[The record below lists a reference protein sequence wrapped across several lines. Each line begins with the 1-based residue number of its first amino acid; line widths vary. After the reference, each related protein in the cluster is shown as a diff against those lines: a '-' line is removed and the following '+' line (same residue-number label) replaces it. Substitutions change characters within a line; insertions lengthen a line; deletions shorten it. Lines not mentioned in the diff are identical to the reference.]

1 MRKILNKKSRALQI
15 DNSSPAITTTQHISL
30 SELILREW
38 DPNYPPPVAV
48 AVPSTSESSSNS
60 PPLRTDNDE
69 EDDISST
76 NINLNHVSD
85 KDSNTTRMPQQTEQ
99 QEEAYPMAK
108 ILLAA
113 VRGQVNDLC
122 QSMSSPRSDEDFP
135 GKSRLNHFFGVD
147 LDQKEN
153 HDEEEEDVFHS
164 CRTHEEMEYHI
175 VDNDL
180 IEISSASLKNSNQ
193 LPPRCRS
200 DSIGRARAD
209 SNSNVRCVPNLEKL
223 QKNVSRGVSGRWTN
237 LVNRLRE
244 KNPSAE
250 KQNKVLSQDRSIA
263 SSKESKRRKFRRRK
277 KDQQPTG
284 FVDAQCVLMH
294 SRNSSQSIRKEKYL
308 DDKNEGNDLMMKK
321 VKSLIG
327 DACKPNCSS
336 HEDRLRQKQAGIESA
351 SSSFF
356 VSSDRAVC
364 SKPRYCSRQKI
375 LESDEIIQNLLDPL
389 NNMDT
394 SEVKNAYDDNDDSTY
409 HSGSQD
415 KHQAVKSG
423 DDDMVQHNKPPI
435 STLEINV
442 VLDDHDDVEDHNFE
456 IKDECTTSIDGLQ
469 SQDSYDRFHVDT
481 EDQSSILHNEEPTS
495 SVRDMIDVIE
505 SKPKAMPMPEQRS
518 FLDSFLDIKAR
529 YEAKC
534 RQRVRPRRPFTF
546 FQNHTD
552 DVDFKDEHSYDR
564 PTRGSSSTTSSLTT
578 SSSNASFEC
587 ITEEPVVY
595 NDTLKLILV
604 GSKDAGKTSIFKAL
618 SNQPD
623 FHDNAVSISPSKPID
638 LQIYDWDPS
647 NTLGN
652 SQDRISLGKNMK
664 YSIWDVPGGTEKN
677 GAYEVSSLF
686 FSPNALFILVW
697 DMAVNNPKTYRMNK
711 KPGDFLEQE
720 NANKKADRV
729 LAQEIQDQ
737 VIFWI
742 ECVQK
747 RAGEN
752 CAIMPV
758 ASFEDRFDETEA
770 NRRRE
775 MMKKC
780 ILQNKNNMEVI
791 FAANNDIPL
800 VSSKTEG
807 GTDRLEQAIMNMT
820 SVAPLL
826 DDHVFRN
833 HIQQHVPPLTIAL
846 QRLLNRMKKEHEV
859 VSVDTVR
866 NILRENFDGK
876 FTRSSLKESLI
887 YLSSIGDIIYHTT
900 GEPDSEYVLCYF
912 IILNPRWLVSAVE
925 CILQPNL
932 KAELIETRNR
942 LNSRELDDEFPEDL
956 AFSFINEQENPAI
969 MTSQDI
975 MMMWESMEFMI
986 HVRKKV
992 FTPSAPCLFTFLQI
1006 LMQHCGIIVPF
1017 QNTVS
1022 KQVTSFCHNLPSHFF
1037 LPSHLPNS
1045 PPVDFWNFKSNE
1057 LWKTTIGHTWQLPKS
1072 VPFGLVQELTISVL
1086 KELTAM
1092 YKTQMDRNHFRGSNM
1107 PVYSPS
1113 KQQIRIRQVLCWKS
1127 AFWID
1132 IIEDSG
1138 NNEFSRFEIF
1148 VGIFNGDS
1156 NRCVAS
1162 GTSPPSTKKLV
1173 LSAKGPSG
1181 DNGQKIWKYGYNVV
1195 LDCIDRIT
1203 SNYEVKMVKKV
1214 LCPQCMSEVAPRNVC
1229 SWDASSFV
1237 CSSVDQRTCKL
1248 GHRTSTRLL
1257 CGITSIV
1264 PSEEREILPMNVKNL
1279 LGSVVLVGL
1288 WDDSTKQIF
1297 NVGSGFV
1304 ADNRYG
1310 LIVTASHVLFNMSQ
1324 GENYGEKFYG
1334 LKKAK
1339 VLIGCIPQD
1348 KSSDHIR
1355 STALFQYIAEIVS
1368 YDVNKIDACVL
1379 KLTTKFLEPIGGNGE
1394 GCAEQAENPLF
1405 YDSKGRLNESLSHL
1419 KITKHCELD
1428 ENVRILGYNQGDSGH
1443 FSPRTQ
1449 VNRTA
1454 CFARG
1459 YVCMRP
1465 PSINNQEKIK
1475 GTSLKHF
1482 LPNEEIVVIC
1492 PTIEGHSGGPCV
1504 NSEGKV
1510 IGILSRSDRNNK
1522 QRCYIVPSKQ
1532 LKVLLKDSKHRLLQ
1546 SPAEIY
1552 MS

>member
-1 MRKILNKKSRALQI
+1 MHN
-15 DNSSPAITTTQHISL
+15 
-30 SELILREW
+30 
-38 DPNYPPPVAV
+38 
-48 AVPSTSESSSNS
+48 
-60 PPLRTDNDE
+60 
-69 EDDISST
+69 
-76 NINLNHVSD
+76 
-85 KDSNTTRMPQQTEQ
+85 NT
-99 QEEAYPMAK
+99 
-108 ILLAA
+108 
-113 VRGQVNDLC
+113 
-122 QSMSSPRSDEDFP
+122 F
-135 GKSRLNHFFGVD
+135 
-147 LDQKEN
+147 
-153 HDEEEEDVFHS
+153 
-164 CRTHEEMEYHI
+164 
-175 VDNDL
+175 
-180 IEISSASLKNSNQ
+180 
-193 LPPRCRS
+193 
-200 DSIGRARAD
+200 
-209 SNSNVRCVPNLEKL
+209 
-223 QKNVSRGVSGRWTN
+223 
-237 LVNRLRE
+237 
-244 KNPSAE
+244 
-250 KQNKVLSQDRSIA
+250 
-263 SSKESKRRKFRRRK
+263 SK
-277 KDQQPTG
+277 
-284 FVDAQCVLMH
+284 
-294 SRNSSQSIRKEKYL
+294 
-308 DDKNEGNDLMMKK
+308 
-321 VKSLIG
+321 
-327 DACKPNCSS
+327 
-336 HEDRLRQKQAGIESA
+336 
-351 SSSFF
+351 
-356 VSSDRAVC
+356 
-364 SKPRYCSRQKI
+364 
-375 LESDEIIQNLLDPL
+375 
-389 NNMDT
+389 
-394 SEVKNAYDDNDDSTY
+394 
-409 HSGSQD
+409 
-415 KHQAVKSG
+415 
-423 DDDMVQHNKPPI
+423 
-435 STLEINV
+435 
-442 VLDDHDDVEDHNFE
+442 
-456 IKDECTTSIDGLQ
+456 
-469 SQDSYDRFHVDT
+469 
-481 EDQSSILHNEEPTS
+481 
-495 SVRDMIDVIE
+495 
-505 SKPKAMPMPEQRS
+505 
-518 FLDSFLDIKAR
+518 
-529 YEAKC
+529 
-534 RQRVRPRRPFTF
+534 
-546 FQNHTD
+546 
-552 DVDFKDEHSYDR
+552 
-564 PTRGSSSTTSSLTT
+564 
-578 SSSNASFEC
+578 
-587 ITEEPVVY
+587 
-595 NDTLKLILV
+595 
-604 GSKDAGKTSIFKAL
+604 
-618 SNQPD
+618 
-623 FHDNAVSISPSKPID
+623 SPSKPFDI
-638 LQIYDWDPS
+638 QIYDWDPS
-647 NTLGN
+647 NGYGN
-652 SQDRISLGKNMK
+652 SQDQISFGKKMK
-664 YSIWDVPGGTEKN
+664 YSIWDLPGGTEKN
-677 GAYEVSSLF
+677 DAHEVSSLF

-697 DMAVNNPKTYRMNK
+697 DMAVNNPKTYRIEK
-711 KPGDFLEQE
+711 KQGNFLDQE

-729 LAQEIQDQ
+729 LAQDIQEQ

-758 ASFEDRFDETEA
+758 ASFEDRFDEAEA
-770 NRRRE
+770 NRRRK

-780 ILQNKNNMEVI
+780 ILQNKNNFEVI

-807 GTDRLEQAIMNMT
+807 GTDRLKQAILNMT

-826 DDHVFRN
+826 DNHVFGN
-833 HIQQHVPPLTIAL
+833 HIQQQLPPLTITL
-846 QRLLNRMKKEHEV
+846 QKLLNRLKKDHEV

-866 NILRENFDGK
+866 NILRENFDGN
-876 FTRSSLKESLI
+876 FTRLSLKESLI

-900 GEPDSEYVLCYF
+900 GESDSEYVLCYF

-932 KAELIETRNR
+932 KEELIETRNR
-942 LNSRELDDEFPEDL
+942 LNSRELDEEFPEDL

-986 HVRKKV
+986 NVRKKV
-992 FTPSAPCLFTFLQI
+992 YTPSAPCLFTFLQI
-1006 LMQHCGIIVPF
+1006 LMKHCGIIVPF

-1022 KQVTSFCHNLPSHFF
+1022 KQVTSICHNLPSHFF

-1045 PPVDFWNFKSNE
+1045 PPVDFWNFKSNQ

-1072 VPFGLVQELTISVL
+1072 VPFGFIQELTISVL

-1092 YKTQMDRNHFRGSNM
+1092 HKTNMGSNYFWGSRM
-1107 PVYSPS
+1107 PAYSSS

-1132 IIEDSG
+1132 IVEEFAS
-1138 NNEFSRFEIF
+1138 NEFNRFEIF

-1162 GTSPPSTKKLV
+1162 GISPPSTKKLV
-1173 LSAKGPSG
+1173 LSANGPAG
-1181 DNGQKIWKYGYNVV
+1181 NHGQKIWKYGYDAV
-1195 LDCIDRIT
+1195 LDCVDRIA
-1203 SNYEVKMVKKV
+1203 SNFDLKMMKKV
-1214 LCPQCMSEVAPRNVC
+1214 LCPQCLSEVAPRNVC

-1237 CSSVDQRTCKL
+1237 YSSEDQRTCKL

-1257 CGITSIV
+1257 CGITSIDV

-1288 WDDSTKQIF
+1288 WDDSTKQIH

-1348 KSSDHIR
+1348 KSSDHVR

-1368 YDVNKIDACVL
+1368 YDVKKIDACVL

-1394 GCAEQAENPLF
+1394 GCAEQPENPLF

-1419 KITKHCELD
+1419 KLTKHCELD
-1428 ENVRILGYNQGDSGH
+1428 ENVRILGYNQGDSEH
-1443 FSPRTQ
+1443 FTPNMQ

-1465 PSINNQEKIK
+1465 PRINNQEKIK
-1475 GTSLKHF
+1475 EVSTNHF

-1532 LKVLLKDSKHRLLQ
+1532 LKVLLKKSKHRLLQ